1 MKTRLVSR
9 ICVTVPS
16 GSRSHDSGSTPG
28 RLRVDS
34 GVTAT
39 LMVCGSRS
47 FWPRLM
53 YHTSINSKSSKL
65 SIAPTLD
72 THTRFLGQSLRGL
85 RGLRGSFQV
94 RENQNQNFQS
104 PFHFST
110 CRSSNSGWSP
120 RHPGVLD
127 LWCPVLPHPPRHLSA
142 AESPQRRRV
151 TSAPRQL
158 FFSRAKIYSS
168 TSHGSFFF
176 GGRRGH
182 LVTTQISDRKKSN
195 NRVIRTQQDVGR
207 LLNS

>member
-1 MKTRLVSR
+1 M
-9 ICVTVPS
+9 
-16 GSRSHDSGSTPG
+16 TPG

-39 LMVCGSRS
+39 LMLCGSRS

-85 RGLRGSFQV
+85 RGLRGSFKV
-94 RENQNQNFQS
+94 REKSKSKFS
-104 PFHFST
+104 VTISFFHMQILELRVEFPAP
-110 CRSSNSGWSP
+110 RSFRSMVSS
-120 RHPGVLD
+120 VAT
-127 LWCPVLPHPPRHLSA
+127 S

-151 TSAPRQL
+151 TSAPPSHLSATATFFFPCKNLLVNKSWL
-158 FFSRAKIYSS
+158 FFFWWPSRSP
-168 TSHGSFFF
+168 
-176 GGRRGH
+176 
-182 LVTTQISDRKKSN
+182 VTTQISDRKKSN

>member
-1 MKTRLVSR
+1 M
-9 ICVTVPS
+9 
-16 GSRSHDSGSTPG
+16 TPG

-120 RHPGVLD
+120 RHPGVCTL
-127 LWCPVLPHPPRHLSA
+127 PVISPYKNTRTFLTVRLRLRGTRSTRSLYAPSHFATQTHKDFSSRRKGTPRGTPSWKTIAPP
-142 AESPQRRRV
+142 
-151 TSAPRQL
+151 
-158 FFSRAKIYSS
+158 
-168 TSHGSFFF
+168 
-176 GGRRGH
+176 
-182 LVTTQISDRKKSN
+182 
-195 NRVIRTQQDVGR
+195 
-207 LLNS
+207 

>member
-1 MKTRLVSR
+1 M
-9 ICVTVPS
+9 
-16 GSRSHDSGSTPG
+16 TPG

-85 RGLRGSFQV
+85 RGLRGSFKV
-94 RENQNQNFQS
+94 REKSKSKFS
-104 PFHFST
+104 VTISFFHMQILELRVEFPAP
-110 CRSSNSGWSP
+110 RSFRSMVSS
-120 RHPGVLD
+120 VAT
-127 LWCPVLPHPPRHLSA
+127 S

-176 GGRRGH
+176 FWPSRSPCHDTNIRQEEKQQPSYPH
-182 LVTTQISDRKKSN
+182 TTRCRSTSQQLNCAPSCVPTLVANAMVPSAL
-195 NRVIRTQQDVGR
+195 VGNK
-207 LLNS
+207 LFVP

>member
-1 MKTRLVSR
+1 MGRRHDWYHVDEKLSR
-9 ICVTVPS
+9 VGPEAM
-16 GSRSHDSGSTPG
+16 TPG

-85 RGLRGSFQV
+85 RGLRGSFKV
-94 RENQNQNFQS
+94 REKSKSKFS
-104 PFHFST
+104 VTISFFHMQILELRVEFPAP
-110 CRSSNSGWSP
+110 RSFRSMVSS
-120 RHPGVLD
+120 VAT
-127 LWCPVLPHPPRHLSA
+127 S

>member
-1 MKTRLVSR
+1 M
-9 ICVTVPS
+9 
-16 GSRSHDSGSTPG
+16 TPG

-104 PFHFST
+104 PFHFFT

-127 LWCPVLPHPPRHLSA
+127 LWCPVLPHPPSHLSA

-151 TSAPRQL
+151 TSAPPSHLSATATFFFPCKNLLVNKSWL
-158 FFSRAKIYSS
+158 FFFWWPSRSP
-168 TSHGSFFF
+168 
-176 GGRRGH
+176 
-182 LVTTQISDRKKSN
+182 VTTQISDRKKSN

>member
-1 MKTRLVSR
+1 M
-9 ICVTVPS
+9 
-16 GSRSHDSGSTPG
+16 TPG

-104 PFHFST
+104 PFHFFT
-110 CRSSNSGWSP
+110 CRSSNSGWSS

-127 LWCPVLPHPPRHLSA
+127 LWCPVLPHPPSHLSA
-142 AESPQRRRV
+142 AESPQRHGNFFFPVQKSTRQQVMALFFLVAVAVTLSRHKYPTGSRRSGPPLSPCATARRPKHARRV
-151 TSAPRQL
+151 PL
-158 FFSRAKIYSS
+158 CLV
-168 TSHGSFFF
+168 GV
-176 GGRRGH
+176 H
-182 LVTTQISDRKKSN
+182 LVP
-195 NRVIRTQQDVGR
+195 VC
-207 LLNS
+207 

>member
-1 MKTRLVSR
+1 M
-9 ICVTVPS
+9 
-16 GSRSHDSGSTPG
+16 TPG

-85 RGLRGSFQV
+85 RGLRGSFKV
-94 RENQNQNFQS
+94 REKSKSKFS
-104 PFHFST
+104 VTISFFHMQILELRVEFPAP
-110 CRSSNSGWSP
+110 RSFRSMVSS
-120 RHPGVLD
+120 VAT
-127 LWCPVLPHPPRHLSA
+127 S

-151 TSAPRQL
+151 TSAPPSHL
-158 FFSRAKIYSS
+158 SATATFFSRAKIYSS